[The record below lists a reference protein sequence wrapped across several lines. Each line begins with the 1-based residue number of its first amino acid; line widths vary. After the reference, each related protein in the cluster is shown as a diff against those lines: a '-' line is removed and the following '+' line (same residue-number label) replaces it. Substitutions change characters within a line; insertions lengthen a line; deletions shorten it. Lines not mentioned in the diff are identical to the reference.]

1 MAKLFTPTT
10 KNPEKQSN
18 PDSHREE
25 KENFSSPSE
34 STINAL
40 LNFSKSLSI
49 PKSASIGKM
58 FVVGN

>member
-1 MAKLFTPTT
+1 MAKIFTPTT
-10 KNPEKQSN
+10 KIQEKQSKN
-18 PDSHREE
+18 E

-49 PKSASIGKM
+49 PKSTSIGKM
-58 FVVGN
+58 FVVTN

>member
-10 KNPEKQSN
+10 KIQNTQSKN
-18 PDSHREE
+18 E

-34 STINAL
+34 NTINAL

>member
-1 MAKLFTPTT
+1 MTKISTPAP
-10 KNPEKQSN
+10 KIQNKQSQQ
-18 PDSHREE
+18 E

-58 FVVGN
+58 FVVTN

>member
-1 MAKLFTPTT
+1 MAKISTPAP
-10 KNPEKQSN
+10 KIQNKQSQQ
-18 PDSHREE
+18 E

-34 STINAL
+34 NTINAL

>member
-10 KNPEKQSN
+10 KIQNKQSQ
-18 PDSHREE
+18 EE
-25 KENFSSPSE
+25 KEKSSSPSE

>member
-10 KNPEKQSN
+10 KIQEKQS
-18 PDSHREE
+18 REE
-25 KENFSSPSE
+25 NDKSNSPSE

-58 FVVGN
+58 FVVTN

>member
-10 KNPEKQSN
+10 KIQEKQS
-18 PDSHREE
+18 H
-25 KENFSSPSE
+25 KENEKSNSPSE

-58 FVVGN
+58 FVITN